1 MAELRAELRADE
13 ARCGFES
20 LVPEAVAAAGIAVPF
35 YAASGSKDNTVRL
48 WGVDDGE
55 CKRVL
60 VGAHVHRGAAELERE
75 GNLGMV
81 WSVAFAP
88 ARPGEAALLASGS
101 TDGTIRLWG
110 VDDGE
115 CKRVLEGHSGTV
127 YSVAFAPARPGEAAL
142 LASGADD
149 NTVRLWGV
157 DDGECKLVLEGHS
170 GTELGLS
177 VYSVAFAPARPG
189 EAALLASASEDNT
202 VRLWGV
208 DDGECKRVL
217 KGHSNSVLSVN
228 IGYVLPDQN

>member
-88 ARPGEAALLASGS
+88 ARPGEAALLAS
-101 TDGTIRLWG
+101 
-110 VDDGE
+110 
-115 CKRVLEGHSGTV
+115 
-127 YSVAFAPARPGEAAL
+127 
-142 LASGADD
+142 
-149 NTVRLWGV
+149 
-157 DDGECKLVLEGHS
+157 
-170 GTELGLS
+170 
-177 VYSVAFAPARPG
+177 
-189 EAALLASASEDNT
+189 ASEDNT